1 MTAFRAAALA
11 LALTAAVSFAAA
23 AGPSGKDEREREVR
37 EQWQSRQLEAIHD
50 VENARDRYRAAS
62 AEYQQMR
69 HRRRM
74 RGERKAQVIA
84 ELDAAR
90 EALEEAERQLVEFN
104 EEARRVGVP
113 PGWLRAAPM
122 APIEPEPASAN
133 AR

>member
-1 MTAFRAAALA
+1 MTAFRPTALP

-23 AGPSGKDEREREVR
+23 GGPSGEDERERQVR
-37 EQWQSRQLEAIHD
+37 VQWQSRQLEAILN
-50 VENARDRYRAAS
+50 VENARGRYRAAS

-84 ELDAAR
+84 DHDAAR
-90 EALEEAERQLVEFN
+90 EALEQAERVLAEFK
-104 EEARRVGVP
+104 EEARRAGVP
-113 PGWLRAAPM
+113 PGWLRAAP
-122 APIEPEPASAN
+122 IEPVPASAS

>member
-1 MTAFRAAALA
+1 MTVFRATALA

-23 AGPSGKDEREREVR
+23 GGPSGKDEHERQVR
-37 EQWQSRQLEAIHD
+37 VQWQSRQLEAIHG
-50 VENARDRYRAAS
+50 VENARGRYRAAS

-84 ELDAAR
+84 EHDAAR
-90 EALEEAERQLVEFN
+90 EALEEAERALAEFN
-104 EEARRVGVP
+104 EQARRAGVP
-113 PGWLRAAPM
+113 PGWLRAAPIL
-122 APIEPEPASAN
+122 PVPASAN

>member
-1 MTAFRAAALA
+1 MTVFRATALA

-23 AGPSGKDEREREVR
+23 GGPSGKDEREREVR
-37 EQWQSRQLEAIHD
+37 VQWQSRQLEAIHN
-50 VENARDRYRAAS
+50 VENARGRYRAAS

-84 ELDAAR
+84 EHDAAR
-90 EALEEAERQLVEFN
+90 EALEEAERVLAEFN
-104 EEARRVGVP
+104 EEARRAGVP
-113 PGWLRAAPM
+113 PGWLRAAP
-122 APIEPEPASAN
+122 IEAVPASAN

>member
-1 MTAFRAAALA
+1 MTAFRATALA

-23 AGPSGKDEREREVR
+23 GDPSGKDEREREVR
-37 EQWQSRQLEAIHD
+37 VQWQSRQLEAIHN
-50 VENARDRYRAAS
+50 VENARGRYRAAS

-84 ELDAAR
+84 EHDAAR
-90 EALEEAERQLVEFN
+90 EALEEAERVLAEFN
-104 EEARRVGVP
+104 EEARRAGVP
-113 PGWLRAAPM
+113 PGWLRAAP
-122 APIEPEPASAN
+122 IEPVPASEN